1 MCHHI
6 WFEDIFIWLSSFV
19 PQTHAEV
26 KKVGIPA
33 PSGKTGWYSLGAR
46 GRRDTR
52 HSPPPQQHRLS
63 EVGPVWAC
71 TDPRCQK
78 EGQVLVLEP
87 RYLQSLGS
95 HRKEGTL
102 VARPVLQIAVD
113 SSGSTGSHKPGYCTC
128 LSPPQLLRRLKQ
140 GYHSSRSA

>member
-52 HSPPPQQHRLS
+52 HSPPPSSTGCLKWGPF
-63 EVGPVWAC
+63 GPVQTLGVRKKA
-71 TDPRCQK
+71 
-78 EGQVLVLEP
+78 
-87 RYLQSLGS
+87 RYWS
-95 HRKEGTL
+95 
-102 VARPVLQIAVD
+102 
-113 SSGSTGSHKPGYCTC
+113 
-128 LSPPQLLRRLKQ
+128 
-140 GYHSSRSA
+140 